1 MRMRIGCQ
9 PVYEYFSVEISA
21 SGLAGR
27 KKAGSGAGFRMWLD
41 QMRLSVQDA
50 MTTPQILVSS
60 GISIYLLGK
69 EGFSAIR

>member
-9 PVYEYFSVEISA
+9 PVYEYFSAEISA
-21 SGLAGR
+21 CGLVGR
-27 KKAGSGAGFRMWLD
+27 KKAGSRAGFRMWLD

-60 GISIYLLGK
+60 GTSIYLLGN
-69 EGFSAIR
+69 EGFNAIR

>member
-9 PVYEYFSVEISA
+9 PVYEYFSDELSVR
-21 SGLAGR
+21 GLAGR

-60 GISIYLLGK
+60 GISMYLLGK